1 MAFPLHRFD
10 SRPLPGSSHHD
21 PHLEQC
27 TRDAVKLDV
36 LRDDSAH
43 DDPSQAAFMLL
54 IKSIVKR
61 ARRFCH
67 IRSVSAKV
75 SSTSDLNRW
84 QRRHMWTV
92 YSYQTHASRIAV
104 LCVSG
109 LGYPV
114 ARRGATNEANNWA
127 HRLGVVGDEPWKVS
141 MLAQFLSDLKQ
152 HGGEV
157 PEPHT
162 LPPVFTEQQKD
173 IRLRSLLRAN
183 RRDFCYHRPL

>member
-92 YSYQTHASRIAV
+92 YSYQTQASRIAV

-109 LGYPV
+109 LGYSQEKRNERSQQLGTSPG
-114 ARRGATNEANNWA
+114 RR
-127 HRLGVVGDEPWKVS
+127 R
-141 MLAQFLSDLKQ
+141 
-152 HGGEV
+152 
-157 PEPHT
+157 
-162 LPPVFTEQQKD
+162 
-173 IRLRSLLRAN
+173 
-183 RRDFCYHRPL
+183 